1 MSGRTPPPNGVDEAG
16 APDQHALV
24 PRSLSLVLPA
34 FDEARSIVAVV
45 EEAHRALS
53 AARLRFEIVVVDD
66 GSTDETSRLVT
77 ELAASLADVRLVRL
91 PENRG
96 YGAALR
102 AGFAA
107 ARMDAV
113 GYMDS
118 DGQLDPADVVA
129 LIDALGHAEL
139 AAGVRA
145 HRAEGPLRWALSR
158 AYNGLATR
166 TLGIEASDLNCALK
180 VVRREVIDLV
190 TPRTDGYL
198 GGAEIVARARV
209 RGLRVAEILV
219 RHRPRLHGRSKVTVR
234 RSLAALVE
242 LASLRGR
249 LLEAGRAVPRS
260 EPPSHPSSHFDA
272 N

>member
-1 MSGRTPPPNGVDEAG
+1 VS
-16 APDQHALV
+16 
-24 PRSLSLVLPA
+24 RSLSLILPA
-34 FDEARSIVAVV
+34 FDEGRSIVEVV
-45 EEAHRALS
+45 EEAHRALGV
-53 AARLRFEIVVVDD
+53 ARLRFEIVVVDD
-66 GSTDETSRLVT
+66 GSTDGTAQLVT
-77 ELAASLADVRLVRL
+77 DLASSLAEVRLVRL

-107 ARMDAV
+107 ARMDAI

-129 LIDALGHAEL
+129 LIDALGHADL

-145 HRAEGPLRWALSR
+145 RRAEGPIRWALSR

-180 VVRREVIDLV
+180 VARREVIDLV

-209 RGLRVAEILV
+209 RGLRVAELLV
-219 RHRPRLHGRSKVTVR
+219 GHRPRLHGRSKVTVR
-234 RSLAALVE
+234 RSLSALVE

-249 LLEAGRAVPRS
+249 LLETSDRATSAERAARPASV
-260 EPPSHPSSHFDA
+260 DA